1 MERDDTAL
9 VRACRAGDQEA
20 WEQLIR
26 RYQRLVYSIPLRA
39 GLDDDSAAEVFQRV
53 FTVLFEKLDTLAQPE
68 RLRSW
73 LVTTARRESIV
84 ASKRQRRTTRFPES
98 EDDAESIDLPDPGL
112 LPGEELERL
121 EQQQLVRQALSMLD
135 ERCQSLLQLLFFRS
149 DSPPYA
155 EVAAALGMREGSI
168 GPTRARCLEKLRSR
182 VDELGL

>member
-121 EQQQLVRQALSMLD
+121 E
-135 ERCQSLLQLLFFRS
+135 LLFFRS